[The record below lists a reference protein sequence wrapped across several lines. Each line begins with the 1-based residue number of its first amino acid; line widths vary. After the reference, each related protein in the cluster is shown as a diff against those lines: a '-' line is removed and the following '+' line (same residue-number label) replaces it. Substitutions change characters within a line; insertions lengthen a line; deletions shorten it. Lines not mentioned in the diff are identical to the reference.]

1 MVYNSSTKSFNGYN
15 LQYLTLAPRTQ
26 GPLHPREVQQETSTR
41 KPDLV
46 EQATAHLKENLSD
59 SFSYYDHL
67 AVSEE
72 ELLEI
77 RQLLSEGQQEAA
89 ATGTGIQDTP
99 GLENNL
105 ERVTTAWD
113 EGKLK
118 MTSSV

>member
-26 GPLHPREVQQETSTR
+26 GPLHSREVQ
-41 KPDLV
+41 PDLV
-46 EQATAHLKENLSD
+46 EQATAHLKENFPD

-77 RQLLSEGQQEAA
+77 RQLLAEGQQEAA

-99 GLENNL
+99 GLENSL
-105 ERVTTAWD
+105 ERVTTALD